1 MSLRISASQSVSSR
15 CAPRIYSRSES
26 SVIVLAV
33 AAEGVQIYESKPN
46 SAGGFQWSL
55 KVPQAELKST
65 SGEVLGKDGAGP
77 SWTLNDAAASLPI
90 HFMRRF

>member
-1 MSLRISASQSVSSR
+1 VPA
-15 CAPRIYSRSES
+15 RIYSRSEN

-33 AAEGVQIYESKPN
+33 AAEGVLIYESEPT

-77 SWTLNDAAASLPI
+77 SLTLNDAAASLPI